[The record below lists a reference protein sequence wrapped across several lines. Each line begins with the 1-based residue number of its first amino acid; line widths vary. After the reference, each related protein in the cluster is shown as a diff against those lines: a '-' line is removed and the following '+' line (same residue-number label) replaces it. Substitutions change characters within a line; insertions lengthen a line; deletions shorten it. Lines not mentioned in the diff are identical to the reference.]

1 MVHTSNSTQRHLHHQ
16 KKNKIH
22 SLQWNKALEMMR
34 IMVMK
39 DISQDGPCSL
49 RFQKQER
56 KQNTKKK
63 KESCGR
69 NEKIVEGISLIL

>member
-1 MVHTSNSTQRHLHHQ
+1 MVHTLNSTQRHLHHQ

-22 SLQWNKALEMMR
+22 SLQWNKALKMMR
-34 IMVMK
+34 IMVMT

-56 KQNTKKK
+56 KQNAKKK
-63 KESCGR
+63 KVCGR